1 MNSFTRVL
9 AALLLCVATAGF
21 ADEDIATVV
30 VEGIGK
36 DVESATRQAA
46 EAALTQVVDSFVD
59 SSKMVERHKEIEDG
73 IRTQSRRISSRIS
86 EYSQGSIRKI
96 DVLNVEDSGGLVR
109 VSARVNVRIE
119 D

>member
-46 EAALTQVVDSFVD
+46 EAALTQVVGSGRHQDTVTADQFQNQRILARQHPED
-59 SSKMVERHKEIEDG
+59 RCAERRG
-73 IRTQSRRISSRIS
+73 QRRACPGQC
-86 EYSQGSIRKI
+86 QG
-96 DVLNVEDSGGLVR
+96 
-109 VSARVNVRIE
+109 
-119 D
+119 